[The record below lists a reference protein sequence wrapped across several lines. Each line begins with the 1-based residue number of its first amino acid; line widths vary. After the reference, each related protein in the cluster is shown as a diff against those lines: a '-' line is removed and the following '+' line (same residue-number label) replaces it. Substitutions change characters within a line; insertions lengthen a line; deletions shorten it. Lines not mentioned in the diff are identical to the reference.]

1 LKDEEGALG
10 LLTFESSTPYF
21 LDERHLEVISI
32 LANQATVAI
41 RNAQLYKQVPLINI
55 MEPIMA
61 RKAAIMRMPKKRRLA
76 YGTGIGLLLLF
87 LILVPWNL
95 KIDGDA
101 TILPSN
107 RTPVTAQVEGIVKE
121 VYPREGTLLKKGQV
135 IASLVDNDYQLA
147 LGQYRT
153 RGDLLKKEVSR
164 SESTGDSVTARMR
177 RIELEQVERE
187 IDFYKQQLART
198 KIVAPVG
205 GILVTP
211 KLEEKVGLLLK
222 KGEYFCGI
230 ADMNSPIAEITVAE
244 GDTGYIKTGQRVR
257 LKMNAFPTRKF
268 YGSVS

>member
-1 LKDEEGALG
+1 
-10 LLTFESSTPYF
+10 
-21 LDERHLEVISI
+21 
-32 LANQATVAI
+32 
-41 RNAQLYKQVPLINI
+41 
-55 MEPIMA
+55 
-61 RKAAIMRMPKKRRLA
+61 
-76 YGTGIGLLLLF
+76 
-87 LILVPWNL
+87 
-95 KIDGDA
+95 
-101 TILPSN
+101 
-107 RTPVTAQVEGIVKE
+107 
-121 VYPREGTLLKKGQV
+121 
-135 IASLVDNDYQLA
+135 
-147 LGQYRT
+147 
-153 RGDLLKKEVSR
+153 
-164 SESTGDSVTARMR
+164 MR

-268 YGSVS
+268 YGSVSLLGSQMTMHGDTPYFRVESKTENTGFLLKSGMAGKAKIEVGYHSIGYVLLRDPVRFLWKKIWVWLP